1 MGLKLKALKNKVI
14 QTTSIQGVGVELR
27 IKKHGQ
33 AQGLLDIEITAPS
46 KEKVTISAI
55 QIGLKP
61 EDVNQIF
68 IYDGVLALFYQDKK
82 VFYKIL
88 TFPVKKNAHKY
99 HLEVIALTPREIIN
113 AIGDTIRPSYVNKN
127 GIIYGPEHFEVKDAA
142 KGVLYFEIKLHE
154 HPSLP
159 IYVDMRK
166 MASYLSEYSNGPR
179 ILVVSS
185 DSHLEGQN
193 KDDES
198 RSSYRQGFQNSENM
212 QISGVRPWV
221 VKDTPVVNLYEFLD
235 AGADI

>member
-1 MGLKLKALKNKVI
+1 MGLNLKALENKVI
-14 QTTSIQGVGVELR
+14 KTTSIQGVDVELR
-27 IKKHGQ
+27 INKHGKNP
-33 AQGLLDIEITAPS
+33 GLLDIEITAPN
-46 KEKVTISAI
+46 KEKATIPAI

-88 TFPVKKNAHKY
+88 TFPVNKNGHKY

-113 AIGDTIRPSYVNKN
+113 AIGDTIRPSYVHKN
-127 GIIYGPEHFEVKDAA
+127 GIIYGPEYFEIKDAA
-142 KGVLYFEIKLHE
+142 KGILYFEINLHE

-179 ILVVSS
+179 ILVVSN
-185 DSHLEGQN
+185 DSRLEGQN
-193 KDDES
+193 RDDES
-198 RSSYRQGFQNSENM
+198 RSLFPQGFQSSENM
-212 QISGVRPWV
+212 NISGVRPWI
-221 VKDTPVVNLYEFLD
+221 VKDTPVVNLYEFLE

>member
-1 MGLKLKALKNKVI
+1 MGLKLKPLKNKVI
-14 QTTSIQGVGVELR
+14 QTTSIQGIGVELR
-27 IKKHGQ
+27 IIKHGKNP
-33 AQGLLDIEITAPS
+33 GLLDLEIFAPN
-46 KEKVTISAI
+46 KEKVTIPAI
-55 QIGLKP
+55 QIGMKP
-61 EDVNQIF
+61 KDVNQIF

-88 TFPVKKNAHKY
+88 TVPEKDHGHKY
-99 HLEVIALTPREIIN
+99 HLEVVALQSREIIN
-113 AIGDTIRPSYVNKN
+113 AIGDTIRPSYVHKN

-179 ILVVSS
+179 LLVVSN
-185 DSHLEGQN
+185 DSRSEGQN

-198 RSSYRQGFQNSENM
+198 GALYPQGFQNSENM
-212 QISGVRPWV
+212 HISGVRPWI
-221 VKDTPVVNLYEFLD
+221 VKDAPTVNLYEFTE
-235 AGADI
+235 AGANI